1 MMLKY
6 LKAKLLALVLGAMLL
21 QAGQCQPVNQ
31 TPFSELT
38 QTGGILIG
46 VLFVPQLP

>member
-1 MMLKY
+1 MTLKY

-38 QTGGILIG
+38 RTGGTLVG
-46 VLFVPQLP
+46 VLYVPRLP